1 MEHVDEASQLRS
13 RVRMLE
19 ERITGLRASRRILM
33 NLVASQEREKRA
45 RIHRLEQE
53 NMRLQKQS
61 SRYAKVVLERNIQ
74 IIRLE
79 ESIRRSGAELSW
91 SSERA

>member
-1 MEHVDEASQLRS
+1 MDDTSELMDLRS

-19 ERITGLRASRRILM
+19 ERIRGLRASRRILM
-33 NLVASQEREKRA
+33 NLVAAQEREKRS

-53 NMRLQKQS
+53 NCRLQRQS
-61 SRYAKVVLERNIQ
+61 SRYAKAVLERNIR

-79 ESIRRSGAELSW
+79 ESIRRSDQAEIG
-91 SSERA
+91 